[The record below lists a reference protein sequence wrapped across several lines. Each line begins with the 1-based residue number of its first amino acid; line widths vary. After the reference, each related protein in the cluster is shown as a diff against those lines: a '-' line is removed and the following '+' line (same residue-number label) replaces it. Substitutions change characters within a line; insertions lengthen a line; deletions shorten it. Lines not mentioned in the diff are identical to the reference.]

1 MFNKLI
7 KLLDDVIRGKSELT
21 EETLSVFA
29 ENIDLLSSDERKKIN
44 EKYGS
49 FLELQLV
56 ALSSIKSEANEESL
70 PVDKIPSINE
80 SSQDPYESSMIIS
93 NASKEK

>member
-1 MFNKLI
+1 MFKKLI

-70 PVDKIPSINE
+70 SVDKIPSINE
-80 SSQDPYESSMIIS
+80 STQNLYDSTMLINVSS
-93 NASKEK
+93 EK

>member
-1 MFNKLI
+1 MFKKLI

-29 ENIDLLSSDERKKIN
+29 ENIDLLSSDERRKIN

-70 PVDKIPSINE
+70 PVEKIASINE
-80 SSQDPYESSMIIS
+80 STQDPFD
-93 NASKEK
+93 NEK